1 MDLKERIQGLLRTSD
16 TRARKSPIATLPPVR
31 FGMTAELD
39 QSRFV
44 GMQFQAELLRTLAK
58 FDPRLNPG
66 HNWMEIRAT
75 SLQPNVSGVPLTV
88 PDAVRQTTIPLW
100 GVGAEIHLP
109 EVTLAV
115 AR

>member
-16 TRARKSPIATLPPVR
+16 TRARKSPIAASAGSIRHDGRTRSVAFCRDAIPSR
-31 FGMTAELD
+31 TAENAREVRPAIESRPQLD
-39 QSRFV
+39 GNPRYQSSTQR
-44 GMQFQAELLRTLAK
+44 
-58 FDPRLNPG
+58 
-66 HNWMEIRAT
+66 
-75 SLQPNVSGVPLTV
+75 SGVPLTV
-88 PDAVRQTTIPLW
+88 PDAVRQTTIPLR